1 MSEKITNP
9 ENKFPQ
15 QEAIVEPALSLSDM
29 EKKAVEIVD
38 IRNKLMKKIDLDI
51 FFSII
56 VDKTDEIK
64 KAYVKETDDC
74 YLYHV
79 LVSSGF
85 KEGHVPRR
93 YDFPPPRSIEMFF
106 RDWWKSVENSSV

>member
-38 IRNKLMKKIDLDI
+38 IRNKLMKKIDPEI

-56 VDKTDEIK
+56 VDKTDAIK
-64 KAYVKETDDC
+64 RAYFKETDDC

-79 LVSSGF
+79 LGSGSL
-85 KEGHVPRR
+85 KEGHVPEK
-93 YDFPPPRSIEMFF
+93 YDFLPPHSIEVFF
-106 RDWWKSVENSSV
+106 KDWWKSVENSSI